1 MEKFLVE
8 GGRRLRGEVRPHGAK
23 NSVLPILAASLLC
36 EGEVILHNCPD
47 LTDVW
52 DTLRILQRLGGKAA
66 FREHTA
72 VLHTEGCTGTK
83 IPEDLMRRMR
93 SSIVFLSALAA
104 RNGRA
109 EITYPGGCVLGARPI
124 DLHLKALKNMGL
136 QVEER
141 GGSLVCACPGGLRG
155 AQIALDFP
163 SVGATENI
171 MIAAVKAR
179 GKTVIVNAAR
189 EPEITD
195 LAAFLRKCG
204 ASVNGAGESV
214 IEIEGVKKLRGCTY
228 TVMPDRIEAATYLT
242 AAAFGGELILED
254 IAPELLYPVIAA
266 LKECGCT
273 FTLYGDWIHMC
284 GAKRPERI
292 GCVRTMPYPGF
303 PTDAQAILM
312 ALCTVAKGTS
322 VIIENIF
329 ENRFRHA
336 AELRRMGARIQTE
349 GRVAVIEGVEGLSG
363 APVSATDL
371 RGGAALL
378 LAAVMADGISEIGDI
393 HHIDRGYEEIE
404 TQLSSLGARIKRIK
418 EGT

>member
-1 MEKFLVE
+1 MEKFFVE
-8 GGRRLRGEVRPHGAK
+8 GGRRLRGEIRPHGAK

-36 EGEVILHNCPD
+36 EGEVVLQNCPD

-52 DTLRILQRLGGKAA
+52 DTLEILQSLGGKTS

-72 VLHTEGCTGTK
+72 VLCTDGCSGTE
-83 IPEDLMRRMR
+83 IPENLMRRMR

-104 RNGRA
+104 RNGKVKL
-109 EITYPGGCVLGARPI
+109 TYPGGCVLGARPI

-136 QVEER
+136 QIEER
-141 GGSLVCACPGGLRG
+141 AG
-155 AQIALDFP
+155 ALQCRCENGFCGTRIALDFP

-171 MIAAVKAR
+171 LIAAVKAR

-189 EPEITD
+189 EPEIAD
-195 LAAFLRKCG
+195 LAGFLNRCG
-204 ASVNGAGESV
+204 AVIRGAGESI

-228 TVMPDRIEAATYLT
+228 QVMPDRIEAETFLT
-242 AAAFGGELILED
+242 AAAWGGELILEG
-254 IAPELLYPVIAA
+254 ISPELLYPVIAA
-266 LKECGCT
+266 LKESGCE
-273 FTLYGDWIHMC
+273 FTLYGDWIHMR
-284 GAKRPERI
+284 GVKRPERI
-292 GCVRTMPYPGF
+292 GCLRTMPYPGF

-312 ALCTVAKGTS
+312 AYCAVAKGTS

-336 AELRRMGARIQTE
+336 PELVRMGARIKTE
-349 GRVAVIEGVEGLSG
+349 GRAAVIEGVERLSG
-363 APVSATDL
+363 APVTATDL

-378 LAAVMADGISEIGDI
+378 LAAMTADGISEIEEL
-393 HHIDRGYEEIE
+393 HHIDRGYESIE
-404 TQLSSLGARIKRIK
+404 TQLSMLGARIKRTK